1 MRTTAT
7 TFCVLL
13 VTLGFWA
20 GETRAQ
26 VDATIQF
33 TNDPPIIDGI
43 GLDEPAWEGVTEH
56 GMDEFF
62 TVVGAEPEDE
72 TDLSATWR
80 ALWDQDN
87 LYVLIEVLDVEV
99 FNTTDCNWDDDSVEI
114 YIDAQD
120 INSENFEFANNAPD
134 GVPAYQFTAIAG
146 DKAGGPYCRAPAT
159 ENDETAF
166 TLGIN
171 SYDDGGDPDS
181 TRYPQNMGVSNGS
194 VDGGVFYTFEVA
206 FPWEALEESTENI
219 LARGSFGFG
228 VAVNDDDF
236 DGSRETQVMWAS
248 ESPDLWMRSDVFPSV
263 ALEPPPLDW
272 PGDANGDGHTDVD
285 DLNILAL
292 NWQQSVTGG
301 IPDADFDENGTVD
314 VADLNVIGTNWQTW
328 DPNAPMPASVPEPSS
343 VALLLA
349 GLLAVNVCRRKRS

>member
-62 TVVGAEPEDE
+62 TVVGAEPEDV
-72 TDLSATWR
+72 TDLSVTWR

-206 FPWEALEESTENI
+206 FPWEALEEDPIDI

-248 ESPDLWMRSDVFPSV
+248 ESADLWMRSDVFPSV
-263 ALEPPPLDW
+263 ALEPIPIGPDPW
-272 PGDANGDGHTDVD
+272 PGDVDGDGHTDVA
-285 DLNILAL
+285 DLNI
-292 NWQQSVTGG
+292 
-301 IPDADFDENGTVD
+301 
-314 VADLNVIGTNWQTW
+314 IGTNWNTSGKTKEQGDLTGDGNVNAADLNELALAWQTW
-328 DPNAPMPASVPEPSS
+328 APMPASVPEPCS

-349 GLLAVNVCRRKRS
+349 GLVAVNVCRRKRS